1 MSDPKTRTPAP
12 AAVLCPK
19 ANAFQLRRCKKA
31 VRSTMASE
39 GAWCRLGRGLLRR
52 QAIVVVGTVGL
63 LLALGAPFMR
73 IEFGSINVQQLSSSC

>member
-19 ANAFQLRRCKKA
+19 ANAFQLRRRKKA

-39 GAWCRLGRGLLRR
+39 GAWCRLGHGLMRR
-52 QAIVVVGTVGL
+52 RAVVVGTVGL

-73 IEFGSINVQQLSSSC
+73 IEFGSISAQQLPSSF